1 MLILTQLENTNLR
14 MKTSISISTALL
26 VLSATL
32 THAEVSSF
40 KPIFPKFSNTA
51 QQRQAENQIYT
62 LGEVS
67 FANDVRVPFYGV
79 TALNPADDGLLKD
92 FKSCTAKS
100 CHFDFKLEP
109 NQAKQLKLFALPEI
123 GLVLVPKNWSD
134 AEASAG
140 ANGTGSALL
149 MSPNQKQAIELY
161 DSSFCV
167 GCGMPNATLYFP
179 NLLKESVEN
188 EFGGYKDSQ
197 KLINVV
203 HPSKQVAFFS
213 YQIPNLNNKTH
224 GVAKY
229 YDEDTFNF
237 REIIVTLD
245 KSQQHLVGPILNFY
259 HFSH

>member
-1 MLILTQLENTNLR
+1 MKIAHTVSIILL
-14 MKTSISISTALL
+14 SGSTAM
-26 VLSATL
+26 A
-32 THAEVSSF
+32 HAEIHNF

-51 QQRQAENQIYT
+51 QQRQAENQIYA

-100 CHFDFKLEP
+100 CHFDFKLEA

-167 GCGMPNATLYFP
+167 GCGLPNATLYFP
-179 NLLKESVEN
+179 SLLKESVEN
-188 EFGGYKDSQ
+188 EFGGYKDPQ
-197 KLINVV
+197 KLVTVV

-229 YDEDTFNF
+229 HDEDTFNF

-245 KSQQHLVGPILNFY
+245 QSQQHLVGPILNFY

>member
-1 MLILTQLENTNLR
+1 MKIAHTVSIILL
-14 MKTSISISTALL
+14 SGSTAM
-26 VLSATL
+26 V
-32 THAEVSSF
+32 HAEIHNF

-51 QQRQAENQIYT
+51 QQRQAENQIYA

-67 FANDVRVPFYGV
+67 FANNVRVPFYGV
-79 TALNPADDGLLKD
+79 TALNPADEGLLKD

-100 CHFDFKLEP
+100 CHFDFKLDA

-179 NLLKESVEN
+179 NLLKESIQN
-188 EFGGYKDSQ
+188 EFGGYKDPQ
-197 KLINVV
+197 KLVTVV

-229 YDEDTFNF
+229 HDEDTFNF

-245 KSQQHLVGPILNFY
+245 QSQQHLVGPILNFY

>member
-1 MLILTQLENTNLR
+1 
-14 MKTSISISTALL
+14 MKTSLTISAVLL
-26 VLSATL
+26 ALSATSI
-32 THAEVSSF
+32 HAEVSTF

-51 QQRQAENQIYT
+51 QERKAENQIYA

-79 TALNPADDGLLKD
+79 TALNPADEGLLKD

-100 CHFDFKLEP
+100 CHFDFKLDTH
-109 NQAKQLKLFALPEI
+109 QAKQLKLVALPEI
-123 GLVLVPKNWSD
+123 GAVLVPKDWHD
-134 AEASAG
+134 VEASAG

-179 NLLKESVEN
+179 NLLKESIEN
-188 EFGGYKDSQ
+188 EFGGYKDPQ
-197 KLINVV
+197 KLVTVV

-229 YDEDTFNF
+229 HDEDTFNF

-259 HFSH
+259 HFNH

>member
-1 MLILTQLENTNLR
+1 MQKSLSIHAILFTLSV
-14 MKTSISISTALL
+14 TS
-26 VLSATL
+26 
-32 THAEVSSF
+32 THAEVSTF

-51 QQRQAENQIYT
+51 QERKAENQIYA

-79 TALNPADDGLLKD
+79 TALNPADEGLLKD

-100 CHFDFKLEP
+100 CHFDFKLDTH
-109 NQAKQLKLFALPEI
+109 QAKQLKLVALPEI
-123 GLVLVPKNWSD
+123 GAILVPKDWRD
-134 AEASAG
+134 VEANAG
-140 ANGTGSALL
+140 ANRTGSALL

-179 NLLKESVEN
+179 HLLKQSIEN
-188 EFGGYKDSQ
+188 EYGGYKDPQ
-197 KLINVV
+197 KLVKVV

-213 YQIPNLNNKTH
+213 YQIPQLNYTTH

-229 YDEDTFNF
+229 IDEGDFNF
-237 REIIVTLD
+237 RVIKVTLD
-245 KSQQHLVGPILNFY
+245 QSQQHLAGPILNFY
-259 HFSH
+259 HFNH

>member
-1 MLILTQLENTNLR
+1 MQKSLSIHAILFTLSV
-14 MKTSISISTALL
+14 TS
-26 VLSATL
+26 
-32 THAEVSSF
+32 THAEVSTF

-51 QQRQAENQIYT
+51 QERKAENQIYA

-79 TALNPADDGLLKD
+79 TALNPADEGLLKD

-100 CHFDFKLEP
+100 CHFDFKLDTH
-109 NQAKQLKLFALPEI
+109 QAKQLKLVALPEI
-123 GLVLVPKNWSD
+123 GAILVPKDWRD
-134 AEASAG
+134 VEANAG

-167 GCGMPNATLYFP
+167 GCGMPYATLYFP
-179 NLLKESVEN
+179 NLLKQSIEN
-188 EFGGYKDSQ
+188 EYGSYKDPQ
-197 KLINVV
+197 KLVKVV

-213 YQIPNLNNKTH
+213 YQIPQLNYRTH

-229 YDEDTFNF
+229 IDEGDFNF
-237 REIIVTLD
+237 RVIKVTLD
-245 KSQQHLVGPILNFY
+245 QSQQHLAGPILNFY
-259 HFSH
+259 HFNH

>member
-1 MLILTQLENTNLR
+1 MKIAHLLSIILLAG
-14 MKTSISISTALL
+14 STAM
-26 VLSATL
+26 A
-32 THAEVSSF
+32 HAEVRNF
-40 KPIFPKFSNTA
+40 TPVFPKFSNTA
-51 QQRQAENQIYT
+51 QERKAINQIYA

-100 CHFDFKLEP
+100 CHFDFKLAP
-109 NQAKQLKLFALPEI
+109 NLAKQLKLFALPEI
-123 GLVLVPKNWSD
+123 GLVLVPKDWRD

-179 NLLKESVEN
+179 SLLKESVEN

-229 YDEDTFNF
+229 HDEDTFDF

-245 KSQQHLVGPILNFY
+245 KSQQHLLGPVLNFY

>member
-1 MLILTQLENTNLR
+1 MQKSLSIHAILFTLSV
-14 MKTSISISTALL
+14 TS
-26 VLSATL
+26 
-32 THAEVSSF
+32 THAEVSTF

-51 QQRQAENQIYT
+51 QERKAENQIYA

-79 TALNPADDGLLKD
+79 TALNPADEGLLKD

-100 CHFDFKLEP
+100 CHFDFKLDTH
-109 NQAKQLKLFALPEI
+109 QAKQLKLVALPEI
-123 GLVLVPKNWSD
+123 GAILVPKDWRD
-134 AEASAG
+134 VEANAG

-179 NLLKESVEN
+179 HLLKQSIEN
-188 EFGGYKDSQ
+188 EYGGYKDPQ
-197 KLINVV
+197 KLVKVV

-213 YQIPNLNNKTH
+213 YQIPQLNYTTH

-229 YDEDTFNF
+229 IDEGDFNF
-237 REIIVTLD
+237 RVIKVTLD
-245 KSQQHLVGPILNFY
+245 QSQQHLAGPILNFY
-259 HFSH
+259 HFNH

>member
-1 MLILTQLENTNLR
+1 
-14 MKTSISISTALL
+14 MKIAHTISIILLFGSTAM
-26 VLSATL
+26 A
-32 THAEVSSF
+32 HAEVHNF

-51 QQRQAENQIYT
+51 QERKAENQIYA

-100 CHFDFKLEP
+100 CHFDFKLDA
-109 NQAKQLKLFALPEI
+109 NLAKQLKLFALPEI

-140 ANGTGSALL
+140 ANGTGSGLL

-179 NLLKESVEN
+179 SLLKESVEN

-229 YDEDTFNF
+229 HDEDTFNF

-245 KSQQHLVGPILNFY
+245 QSQQHLVGPILNFY

>member
-1 MLILTQLENTNLR
+1 
-14 MKTSISISTALL
+14 MKIFLATSAFAFSIFAS
-26 VLSATL
+26 V
-32 THAEVSSF
+32 THAEIHDF
-40 KPIFPKFSNTA
+40 KPNFPQFSNTA
-51 QQRQAENQIYT
+51 QERKAINQIYA

-100 CHFDFKLEP
+100 CHFDFKLAA
-109 NQAKQLKLFALPEI
+109 NLAKQLKLFALPEI
-123 GLVLVPKNWSD
+123 GLVLVPRDWRD
-134 AEASAG
+134 VEAHAG

-161 DSSFCV
+161 DSSVCV
-167 GCGMPNATLYFP
+167 GCGMPYASLYFP
-179 NLLKESVEN
+179 DLLKQSIEN
-188 EFGGYKDSQ
+188 EYGGYKDPN
-197 KLINVV
+197 KLVNIV

-213 YQIPNLNNKTH
+213 YQIPKLNNKTH

-229 YDEDTFNF
+229 IDDGDFNF
-237 REIIVTLD
+237 RIIKVTLD
-245 KSQQHLVGPILNFY
+245 KSQQPLVGTILNFY